1 MSITLRQLEVFVA
14 VSEEGSLTRAGE
26 SLGLPQSSISTQL
39 KELEGLLG
47 LKLFDRHT
55 RMLRLTEGGMQILP
69 LARKTLADLAAMLDG
84 SAQLK
89 TLERGR
95 VSIAA
100 SSMQAALVLPRMV
113 KFFCEMHPGIK
124 IELLDVTQDDVIQMV
139 KGGAVDFG
147 VGTAFGDHGDLSMKT
162 LWSEPFFAVM
172 PHDHALAKKRS
183 VTWKELQKHPLIGS
197 RKGNPVRTAL
207 EFSLASEGVSLK
219 YVHEV
224 ALPLTVVGMVAGGLG
239 VGVLTGS
246 TRRLSESMG
255 LVLKP
260 ISQPRVERE
269 VVLMLHS
276 AHSLSPAAKKFS
288 DALVSWTSLKR
299 SRFNEEGNDGHCFCN
314 VCYQFGCALEHQV

>member
-26 SLGLPQSSISTQL
+26 VLGLPQSSISKQL
-39 KELEGLLG
+39 KELEDLLG

-55 RMLRLTEGGMQILP
+55 RMSRLTEGGMEILP
-69 LARKTLADLAAMLDG
+69 LAKKTLADLDAMLDG

-113 KFFCEMHPGIK
+113 KAFSEMHPGIR

-139 KGGAVDFG
+139 SGGAVDFG
-147 VGTAFGDHGDLSMKT
+147 VGSAFGDHGDLSMKT
-162 LWSEPFFAVM
+162 LWSEPFFAVVQQ
-172 PHDHALAKKRS
+172 DHALARKKS
-183 VTWKELQKHPLIGS
+183 VTWKELQKFPLIGS

-207 EFSLASEGVSLK
+207 EFSLASEGISLK

-224 ALPLTVVGMVAGGLG
+224 ALPLTTIGMVAGGLG
-239 VGVLTGS
+239 VGILTGS
-246 TRRLSESMG
+246 TRRLSESLG
-255 LVLKP
+255 LL
-260 ISQPRVERE
+260 
-269 VVLMLHS
+269 
-276 AHSLSPAAKKFS
+276 
-288 DALVSWTSLKR
+288 
-299 SRFNEEGNDGHCFCN
+299 
-314 VCYQFGCALEHQV
+314 

>member
-113 KFFCEMHPGIK
+113 KFFSEMHPGIK

-162 LWSEPFFAVM
+162 LWSEPFFCRDAAR
-172 PHDHALAKKRS
+172 PCFGEKKKRD
-183 VTWKELQKHPLIGS
+183 L
-197 RKGNPVRTAL
+197 
-207 EFSLASEGVSLK
+207 EGVAK
-219 YVHEV
+219 T
-224 ALPLTVVGMVAGGLG
+224 PLD
-239 VGVLTGS
+239 
-246 TRRLSESMG
+246 R
-255 LVLKP
+255 
-260 ISQPRVERE
+260 ISQGKSGENGAGV
-269 VVLMLHS
+269 
-276 AHSLSPAAKKFS
+276 FS
-288 DALVSWTSLKR
+288 
-299 SRFNEEGNDGHCFCN
+299 G
-314 VCYQFGCALEHQV
+314 